1 MRFGL
6 DKVTLGEV
14 CLTAFRLSPISN
26 VPPTVRTHPRLSP
39 ISNVPPTVRTHPRLS
54 PISNVPPTVR
64 THPRLSP
71 ISKVPP
77 TVRTHPRLSPITK
90 DPPTVRINNCIQ
102 LQGQITYFYFN
113 SKGCVSLK
121 FRIKQATLLAVF
133 GPEEGRITLLRIV
146 SIYVMIY
153 TL

>member
-14 CLTAFRLSPISN
+14 CLTAFQ
-26 VPPTVRTHPRLSP
+26 
-39 ISNVPPTVRTHPRLS
+39 LS

-102 LQGQITYFYFN
+102 LQGQITYFHFN
-113 SKGCVSLK
+113 TKGCVSLK
-121 FRIKQATLLAVF
+121 FRIKQATLFAVF
-133 GPEEGRITLLRIV
+133 GPEEGRITLLQIV